1 MMDRQKLGIT
11 FIFSLE
17 FLLVSLSLLVIYTIK
32 NGFTSTLRE
41 NLYQLIFIISISS
54 LVIAIFSFRKIIADI
69 RYEINEERKKEK
81 TVKDYYTYYQSYT
94 PPDINN

>member
-1 MMDRQKLGIT
+1 MVNRKKLGIT

-17 FLLVSLSLLVIYTIK
+17 FFLISLFLLVAYIIRNGFISLLKENPYQFILIILVISLSM
-32 NGFTSTLRE
+32 
-41 NLYQLIFIISISS
+41 
-54 LVIAIFSFRKIIADI
+54 AIFSFHKIIADI

-81 TVKDYYTYYQSYT
+81 TVRDYYNYYRSYT

>member
-1 MMDRQKLGIT
+1 MIDRQKLGIA

-17 FLLVSLSLLVIYTIK
+17 FLLISLSLLVVYSIK
-32 NGFTSTLRE
+32 NGFISILKE
-41 NLYQLIFIISISS
+41 NLYQFILIVLISS
-54 LVIAIFSFRKIIADI
+54 LLIAVFSFRKIIADI

-81 TVKDYYTYYQSYT
+81 TVRDYYNYYQSYT